1 MAGVPGCVRI
11 GPVGLLERID
21 ADFVAAR
28 KARDRTVVDTLG
40 LLKSEVVNAG
50 KEPGS
55 AAAPDDEVVLRV
67 VRREVKRREE
77 AARAFIAGGRPES
90 ARKEE
95 AEADVLRAYL
105 PAQLGDEE
113 LEREVGAVIQEL
125 GASGPR
131 DMGAVMKAAGPRLAG
146 RAEPGRIAG
155 AARRLLGG

>member
-1 MAGVPGCVRI
+1 M
-11 GPVGLLERID
+11 GLLERID

-28 KARDRTVVDTLG
+28 KAGDRTALDTLG
-40 LLKSEVVNAG
+40 LLKSEVVKAG
-50 KEPGS
+50 KEPG
-55 AAAPDDEVVLRV
+55 AAGLDDEGVLRV

-77 AARAFIAGGRPES
+77 AARAFSAGGRPDS

-95 AEADVLRAYL
+95 AEAEVLRAYL
-105 PAQLGDEE
+105 PAQLGDDEV
-113 LEREVGAVIQEL
+113 EREVRAVISEL

-155 AARRLLGG
+155 AARKLLGG